1 MKDFIFVIRNWKK
14 LLELARDVAH
24 GPTAGSNLAEY
35 EKFIRR
41 EAMKVFNGHPSQY
54 FLYLHH
60 IEEL

>member
-41 EAMKVFNGHPSQY
+41 EAMKVFNA
-54 FLYLHH
+54 
-60 IEEL
+60 